1 MSADPRGVVTQRVA
15 AEFKRFPNI
24 DATPLL
30 VDSLDA
36 RDGGLARAIDHAI
49 HRRWYSLST
58 VIAHASSRKLHKLD
72 PPVGAVLLVATAQLL
87 VLDRIPD
94 HAVIHSA
101 VEWIKTI
108 GERPRAG
115 GFVNAVL
122 RKITRFRGE
131 KIQAGSIGNPHHFV
145 RGDGSAWEFTEP
157 VFEDDLATQVGFSQK
172 SWKHLTDEFGLEEAT
187 VIASNSLVEPPII
200 VTCPPDCTLP
210 SSIIPHAVEGFG
222 VVPSDVDLIDLFTL
236 IPELRVQ
243 DPTSA
248 NALSLLTSLQPQRI
262 LDLCAGRGTKT
273 KQLRAMFP
281 DAMIGAT
288 EPNDA
293 RRASLLDLATDYN
306 IEVFTPESEGPT
318 EPFDVVL
325 VDAPCSNSGVFA
337 RRPEAK
343 YRYNKKTLDSVIEL
357 QRSILK
363 EAVEVL
369 QPRGFLLYAT
379 CSIEDSE
386 NEHQAHWLASKCG
399 LVGCEQIRTMPS
411 GQPSSDPT
419 NWHDGGFATLLQAK

>member
-24 DATPLL
+24 EATPLL
-30 VDSLDA
+30 VDALDA

-72 PPVGAVLLVATAQLL
+72 PSVGAVLLVATAQLL
-87 VLDRIPD
+87 LLDRIPD

-101 VEWIKTI
+101 VEWIKTT
-108 GERPRAG
+108 GGKTRAG

-122 RKITRFRGE
+122 RKITRLRGE
-131 KIQAGSIGNPHHFV
+131 KIQVGIVGNPQHFV

-157 VFEDDLATQVGFSQK
+157 VFEDDIATQVGFSQK
-172 SWKHLTDEFGLEEAT
+172 SWKHLTDEFGLEEA
-187 VIASNSLVEPPII
+187 ILLSKNSLVEPPII

-210 SSIIPHAVEGFG
+210 SSVIPHSIDGFG
-222 VVPSDVDLIDLFTL
+222 VVPSDVDLIDLFETT
-236 IPELRVQ
+236 PGLRVQ

-248 NALSLLTSLQPQRI
+248 NSLSLIASLQPKRI

-293 RRASLLDLATDYN
+293 RRASLLDIASTFN
-306 IEVFTPESEGPT
+306 FEVFEPESHGPT

-343 YRYNKKTLDSVIEL
+343 YRYNKKSLDSVIEL

-363 EAVEVL
+363 DAVDVL

-386 NEHQAHWLASKCG
+386 NEHQAHWLVSNRA

-411 GQPSSDPT
+411 GQPTSDPT
-419 NWHDGGFATLLQAK
+419 NWHDGGFASLLQAK